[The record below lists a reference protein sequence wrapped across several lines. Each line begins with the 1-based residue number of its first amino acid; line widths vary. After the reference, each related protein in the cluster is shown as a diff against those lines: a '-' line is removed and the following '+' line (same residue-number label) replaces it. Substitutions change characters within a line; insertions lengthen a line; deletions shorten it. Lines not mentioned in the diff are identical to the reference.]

1 MKTSVIIP
9 TLNAGIS
16 LGKLLSALL
25 SQDPESPEIII
36 IDSSS
41 DDDTVNIA
49 RRFGV
54 KTMSIPREAFDHGK
68 TRNLAAL
75 EAQGDTLVFM
85 TQDALP
91 VDSTLLRKLTAPLN
105 RPEIAATFGRHVPR
119 TDAPPLEAFA
129 RYFNYPDQ
137 SSVKGLDDTKK
148 YGIKTF
154 FFSNVCSSMKR
165 EYFLKVGMFPEDV
178 RANED
183 MLIAAKFIL
192 NGYKIAYVPEAAVT
206 HSHHYS
212 LLKLFRRYY
221 NIGSSIKGN
230 KSMLEGIGAEDEG
243 LRFVREQ
250 MRYVAKQRKYIWLP
264 RVFLESLIKY
274 AGYRA
279 GLIAG

>member
-9 TLNAGIS
+9 TLNAGRSI
-16 LGKLLSALL
+16 GKLLSALL
-25 SQDPESPEIII
+25 SQDSESEIII

-41 DDDTVNIA
+41 DDNTVDIA
-49 RRFGV
+49 KKFRV
-54 KTMSIPREAFDHGK
+54 KTMSIPRRAFNHGK
-68 TRNLAAL
+68 TRNIAAL
-75 EAQGDTLVFM
+75 EAQGDTIVFM

-91 VDSTLLRKLTAPLN
+91 ADSTLLRQLTAPLN
-105 RPEIAATFGRHVPR
+105 KPTIAATFGKHLPKP
-119 TDAPPLEAFA
+119 DAPPLEAFA

-137 SSVKGLDDTKK
+137 GSVKGPGDTKK

-154 FFSNVCSSMKR
+154 FFSNVCSSMKK
-165 EYFLKVGMFPEDV
+165 EFFLKVGMFPENV

-192 NGYKIAYVPEAAVT
+192 DGYKIAYVPEAAVI
-206 HSHHYS
+206 HSHDYS
-212 LLKLFRRYY
+212 LSKLFSRYY
-221 NIGSSIKGN
+221 NIGSSIKDN
-230 KSMLEGIGAEDEG
+230 KSMLEEIGAEGEG
-243 LRFVREQ
+243 LRFMKEQ
-250 MRYVAKQRKYIWLP
+250 IRYIAKQRKYIWLP